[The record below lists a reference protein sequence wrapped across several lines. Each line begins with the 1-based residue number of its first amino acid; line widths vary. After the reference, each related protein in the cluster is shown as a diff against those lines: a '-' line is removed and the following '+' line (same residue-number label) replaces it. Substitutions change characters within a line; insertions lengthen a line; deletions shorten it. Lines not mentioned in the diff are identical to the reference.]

1 MNIQLSR
8 FDSLFEKEVYD
19 ELTKRGWNVKRQI
32 GYSDFK
38 IDLAITE
45 PYNENKFILGIECD
59 GSSFN
64 LSKTARD
71 RDRLRQQIFWIKR
84 LNNTQNLISWLI

>member
-38 IDLAITE
+38 IDLSNNWAIQW
-45 PYNENKFILGIECD
+45 K
-59 GSSFN
+59 
-64 LSKTARD
+64 
-71 RDRLRQQIFWIKR
+71 
-84 LNNTQNLISWLI
+84 